1 MTNEGDASKDSCYSF
16 EIVPWAEILGYR
28 VVENEV
34 RLFINER
41 AVNNNKEAVNKIYW
55 RDSRAELCID
65 SFDYSKNFYE
75 KHKNLEVKLFIKADA
90 GTLYSEY
97 EVKSWGLND
106 KAIEVILSK

>member
-1 MTNEGDASKDSCYSF
+1 MKKLRTNLRKEDIALSKGYMR
-16 EIVPWAEILGYR
+16 WYR

-34 RLFINER
+34 RLFIN
-41 AVNNNKEAVNKIYW
+41 
-55 RDSRAELCID
+55 ELCID

-106 KAIEVILSK
+106 KGIEVILSK

>member
-1 MTNEGDASKDSCYSF
+1 MKKLRTNLKKEDIALSKGYMR
-16 EIVPWAEILGYR
+16 WYR
-28 VVENEV
+28 VVEDEV

-55 RDSRAELCID
+55 KENRAELCID
-65 SFDYSKNFYE
+65 SFDYSKKFYE

-97 EVKSWGLND
+97 EVK
-106 KAIEVILSK
+106 